1 MQRVLSHGAFVV
13 TDFSSL
19 LPAELKEVVTI
30 QRTEHR
36 GIRVSDPSSKLIYS
50 YMIL

>member
-19 LPAELKEVVTI
+19 CPAELKEVVTI

-36 GIRVSDPSSKLIYS
+36 GIRVSDPSSKLIY
-50 YMIL
+50 LDLL

>member
-13 TDFSSL
+13 TNFSSL
-19 LPAELKEVVTI
+19 RSELKEVVTI

-36 GIRVSDPSSKLIYS
+36 GIRVSDPSSKS
-50 YMIL
+50 MVGSSSEA